1 MIILDTNV
9 VSELMKPNPSGIVLD
24 WIRGQEQG
32 TLAVSAITLAE
43 IAYGLERLP
52 QGKRRKDLQG
62 RFERLIDQG
71 FDDRVLEFGAKPA
84 LLYGELCNI
93 RLSQGLHVDA
103 FDMMIAAIAQVHD
116 CAMAEGR
123 SSTIA
128 TRNTGDFQ
136 GCSLQ
141 LINPFEEQGLQDDNS
156 NSNQLS

>member
-9 VSELMKPNPSGIVLD
+9 ISELMKPEPSAIVLD

-32 TLAVSAITLAE
+32 NLAVTAITLAE
-43 IAYGLERLP
+43 IAYGLGRLP
-52 QGKRRKDLQG
+52 QGKRREDLRG

-71 FDDRVLEFGAKPA
+71 FHNHVFEFGAQPA

-103 FDMMIAAIAQVHD
+103 FDMMIAAIARVHD
-116 CAMAEGR
+116 FA
-123 SSTIA
+123 IA
-128 TRNTGDFQ
+128 TRNMGDFQ

-141 LINPFEEQGLQDDNS
+141 LINPFAE
-156 NSNQLS
+156 